1 MFTFIYNE
9 AFFYIN
15 KNYNNHESIYYKL
28 KRIEIFKHSINKMV
42 LFSKLLPSVS
52 NACSEAIHPFH
63 VNCKKAAIIAFISAL
78 RQSFKIYGF
87 VYLVFK
93 TI

>member
-1 MFTFIYNE
+1 
-9 AFFYIN
+9 
-15 KNYNNHESIYYKL
+15 
-28 KRIEIFKHSINKMV
+28 MV

-63 VNCKKAAIIAFISAL
+63 VNCKKAAIIAFISAF

-93 TI
+93 II